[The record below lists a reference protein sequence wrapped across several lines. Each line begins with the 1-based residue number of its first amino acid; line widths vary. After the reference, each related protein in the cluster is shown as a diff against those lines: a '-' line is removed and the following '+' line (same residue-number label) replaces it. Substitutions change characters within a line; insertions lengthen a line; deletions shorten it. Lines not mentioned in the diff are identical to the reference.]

1 MRPIVL
7 YRALL
12 LAAGITLAALVIHA
26 LMTLVLVVAVT
37 VIIAL
42 PLEAAAT
49 WGERRGL
56 PRALGAVGALLIA
69 AMVIGGLAVAL
80 MPQFASQVSAFAGSL
95 PGLLSGAGRHARVF
109 AGLRIP
115 NPGAELSR
123 IVQGYSK
130 HPERL
135 AGPVIQLGLGLL
147 GVVLAAGLMAFIAVL
162 IAINPRP
169 LVDGV
174 VRLIPASQRP
184 LARDVL
190 KRIHDAWL
198 RWLVAVG
205 LDMVVLG
212 TLLFAGLE
220 LVGLRFALGF
230 ALFSAFLTVI
240 PNYGS
245 IISAIPPVVVGL
257 AQSPTEALLVL
268 IVYLVVNQI
277 EGNLILP
284 LIMARTVDMHPALV
298 TVGLLV
304 VAALFGLI
312 GIVIAIPLMS
322 LTMILVQ
329 ALWIEPSEA
338 RASARASE
346 RANARASG
354 PAPAIEPEAAR

>member
-1 MRPIVL
+1 M
-7 YRALL
+7 
-12 LAAGITLAALVIHA
+12 
-26 LMTLVLVVAVT
+26 
-37 VIIAL
+37 
-42 PLEAAAT
+42 
-49 WGERRGL
+49 
-56 PRALGAVGALLIA
+56 
-69 AMVIGGLAVAL
+69 
-80 MPQFASQVSAFAGSL
+80 
-95 PGLLSGAGRHARVF
+95 
-109 AGLRIP
+109 
-115 NPGAELSR
+115 
-123 IVQGYSK
+123 
-130 HPERL
+130 
-135 AGPVIQLGLGLL
+135 QLGLGLL
-147 GVVLAAGLMAFIAVL
+147 GVILAAGLMAFVAVL

-174 VRLIPASQRP
+174 VRLIPAPQRP

-205 LDMVVLG
+205 LDMLVLG
-212 TLLFAGLE
+212 TLLFVGLE

-257 AQSPTEALLVL
+257 AQSPTAALLVL

-284 LIMARTVDMHPALV
+284 LIMARTVDIHPALV
-298 TVGLLV
+298 TVGLLA

-322 LTMILVQ
+322 LTMIVVQ

-338 RASARASE
+338 RASARA
-346 RANARASG
+346 G
-354 PAPAIEPEAAR
+354 